1 MIELIYK
8 ILEYIFSLAK
18 IQITSEGFVVLKG
31 SRMSNNTVD
40 SAQNWV
46 IKKRE
51 ELLEK
56 EIVVEN
62 DENYIFKKDYLFS
75 SSSTAAAV
83 VMGRN
88 ANGLREWKLK
98 NGMTVKEFEQ
108 PDEE

>member
-46 IKKRE
+46 IKKR
-51 ELLEK
+51 
-56 EIVVEN
+56 
-62 DENYIFKKDYLFS
+62 
-75 SSSTAAAV
+75 
-83 VMGRN
+83 
-88 ANGLREWKLK
+88 
-98 NGMTVKEFEQ
+98 
-108 PDEE
+108 